1 MYELLC
7 GVPLSYYHRTVFTSH
22 TILHLPDGLS
32 MEAQSL
38 LTQLLTYEPSERL
51 GAGKDGIEEIKRH
64 PYFKHIDWQYIYDSW
79 TVPD

>member
-7 GVPLSYYHRTVFTSH
+7 GV
-22 TILHLPDGLS
+22 
-32 MEAQSL
+32 
-38 LTQLLTYEPSERL
+38 LLTYEPSERL